1 MIQQKQ
7 TPKPDHMFF
16 RKFISY
22 LAITVPIGLIPE
34 FIRQDFHLDLLSWQ
48 KGGRLTLIMFGVAAA
63 MAGID
68 WLVHRYRTKRQQQR
82 ARLGQ
87 TGKGRSGYQRYGSPT
102 PSGEHAS

>member
-1 MIQQKQ
+1 MEQYKQ

-22 LAITVPIGLIPE
+22 LAITLPIGLIPE

-48 KGGRLTLIMFGVAAA
+48 EGGRLTLLMIGVAAA

-68 WLVHRYRTKRQQQR
+68 WLVYRYRTKRQQQR

-87 TGKGRSGYQRYGSPT
+87 TGR
-102 PSGEHAS
+102 